1 MTSSLHTEKA
11 TQKPVNH
18 KRALRT
24 VTIISTF
31 GGLLFGYD
39 TGVINGALPYMQDD
53 LGLTPLTEGLVTS
66 SLLFGAA
73 FGALFGG
80 RLADRNGRRKM
91 IMVLAVIFLAGTLAC
106 TFAPSTE
113 VMIAARFL
121 LGLAVGGA
129 SVTVP
134 VYLAEVSP
142 SARRGRIVTQN
153 ELMIVTGQLLAFI
166 FNAYLGN
173 TFGEAGGI
181 WRWMLVIAT
190 LPAIALWIGMNFMPE
205 SPRWLASMGS
215 FGESLSVLQRIRSQ
229 AEAREEFEEVKAMA
243 VEDYKSKMGSWKDL
257 GVPWLRRIFMVGIGL
272 AVIQQITGVNS
283 IMYYGTQILAQSG
296 FGREAAL
303 TANIANGIISV
314 LATFAGIWLLGK
326 VGRRKMLI
334 TGQVGTTTCPAAD
347 RLLLADPAR
356 RNRPRL
362 RDPGPDCHLPGVP
375 AGRHLTRHLAY
386 AVRNL
391 PAEDPWPRNGRIGLR
406 PVDRELPGGFWLPAA
421 AGRDGPLQHL
431 LRVCRT
437 GRGRDRVCRQVR
449 PGNEGQEPGRRGA
462 LLQEC
467 GRRESRTGR
476 EPRRLTTRCPAPSVQ
491 KSPFDRS
498 KGLFCATLQGFH
510 CGVGR
515 VA

>member
-1 MTSSLHTEKA
+1 MTAPSASPDVGSRP
-11 TQKPVNH
+11 PVNH

-39 TGVINGALPYMQDD
+39 TGVINGALPYMQED

-91 IMVLAVIFLAGTLAC
+91 IMVLAVIFLMGTLAC

-113 VMIAARFL
+113 IMIVARFV

-134 VYLAEVSP
+134 VYLAEISP

-205 SPRWLASMGS
+205 SPRWLASIGS
-215 FGESLSVLQRIRSQ
+215 FGETLSVLRRIRSQ
-229 AEAREEFEEVKAMA
+229 DEARTEFEDVKAMA

-257 GVPWLRRIFMVGIGL
+257 GIPWLRRIFVVGIGL

-314 LATFAGIWLLGK
+314 LATFVGIWLLGK
-326 VGRRKMLI
+326 VGRRRMLI
-334 TGQVGTTTCPAAD
+334 TGQIGTTIA
-347 RLLLADPAR
+347 LLLIGIFSLLLPEGTSRGFVILALTVTFLAFQQGAISPVTWLMLSEIF
-356 RNRPRL
+356 PL
-362 RDPGPDCHLPGVP
+362 RMRGLGMGASAFVLWIVNFLVGFGFPQL
-375 AGRHLTRHLAY
+375 LA
-386 AVRNL
+386 A
-391 PAEDPWPRNGRIGLR
+391 IGLSNTFFVFTVLGVGAILFASKFV
-406 PVDRELPGGFWLPAA
+406 PETKDKSLEDLEHHFKNI
-421 AGRDGPLQHL
+421 AGVMPETAETAG
-431 LRVCRT
+431 
-437 GRGRDRVCRQVR
+437 
-449 PGNEGQEPGRRGA
+449 
-462 LLQEC
+462 
-467 GRRESRTGR
+467 SRT
-476 EPRRLTTRCPAPSVQ
+476 A
-491 KSPFDRS
+491 
-498 KGLFCATLQGFH
+498 
-510 CGVGR
+510 
-515 VA
+515 

>member
-1 MTSSLHTEKA
+1 MSASLPSGTAE
-11 TQKPVNH
+11 KPVNH

-39 TGVINGALPYMQDD
+39 TGVINGALPYMQED
-53 LGLTPLTEGLVTS
+53 LGLTPFTEGLVTS

-73 FGALFGG
+73 FGALLGG
-80 RLADRNGRRKM
+80 RLADRHGRRRM
-91 IMVLAVIFLAGTLAC
+91 IMVLAMIFLLGTLAC
-106 TFAPSTE
+106 TFAPTTE
-113 VMIAARFL
+113 IMVAARFI

-205 SPRWLASMGS
+205 SPRWLASMGN
-215 FGESLSVLQRIRSQ
+215 FGETLSVLRRIRSQ
-229 AEAREEFEEVKAMA
+229 EEARVEFEDVKAMA

-257 GVPWLRRIFMVGIGL
+257 GIPWLRRIFVVGLGL

-283 IMYYGTQILAQSG
+283 IMYYGTQILAESG

-303 TANIANGIISV
+303 TANIANGVISV
-314 LATFAGIWLLGK
+314 LATFVGIWLLGK

-334 TGQVGTTTCPAAD
+334 TGQIGTTSA
-347 RLLLADPAR
+347 LLLIGIFSLVLPEGTARGFVILALTVTFLAFQQGAISPVTWLMLSEIFPLKIRGLGMGASAFVLWIVNFLVGFGFPQLLAAIGLSNTFFVFAVLGVAAITFAAKCIPETKDKSLEDLEHYFKNVAGKAPASAA
-356 RNRPRL
+356 
-362 RDPGPDCHLPGVP
+362 P
-375 AGRHLTRHLAY
+375 AG
-386 AVRNL
+386 
-391 PAEDPWPRNGRIGLR
+391 P
-406 PVDRELPGGFWLPAA
+406 
-421 AGRDGPLQHL
+421 
-431 LRVCRT
+431 
-437 GRGRDRVCRQVR
+437 
-449 PGNEGQEPGRRGA
+449 
-462 LLQEC
+462 
-467 GRRESRTGR
+467 
-476 EPRRLTTRCPAPSVQ
+476 
-491 KSPFDRS
+491 
-498 KGLFCATLQGFH
+498 
-510 CGVGR
+510 
-515 VA
+515 

>member
-1 MTSSLHTEKA
+1 MPAEPKTR
-11 TQKPVNH
+11 PVNH

-39 TGVINGALPYMQDD
+39 TGVINGALPYMQED
-53 LGLTPLTEGLVTS
+53 LGLTPLTEGMVTS

-73 FGALFGG
+73 FGALLGG
-80 RLADRNGRRKM
+80 RLADRHGRRRM
-91 IMVLAVIFLAGTLAC
+91 IMVLAMIFLLGTLAC
-106 TFAPSTE
+106 TFAPTTE
-113 VMIAARFL
+113 VMVVARFV

-205 SPRWLASMGS
+205 SPRWLASIGN
-215 FGESLSVLQRIRSQ
+215 FGETLSVLRRIRSQ
-229 AEAREEFEEVKAMA
+229 EEARVEFEDVKAMA

-257 GVPWLRRIFMVGIGL
+257 GTPWLRRIFMVGLGL

-283 IMYYGTQILAQSG
+283 IMYYGTQILAESG

-303 TANIANGIISV
+303 TANIANGVISV
-314 LATFAGIWLLGK
+314 LATFVGIWLLGK
-326 VGRRKMLI
+326 VGRRKMLV
-334 TGQVGTTTCPAAD
+334 TGQIGTTSALLLIGFFSLVLPEGTARGFVILALTVTFLAFQQGAISPVTWLMLSEIFPLKIRGLGMGASAFVLWIVNFLVGFGFP
-347 RLLLADPAR
+347 LLLAA
-356 RNRPRL
+356 
-362 RDPGPDCHLPGVP
+362 
-375 AGRHLTRHLAY
+375 
-386 AVRNL
+386 
-391 PAEDPWPRNGRIGLR
+391 IGLSNTFFVFAVLGVGAITFAVKFI
-406 PVDRELPGGFWLPAA
+406 PETKDKSLEDLEHYFKNV
-421 AGRDGPLQHL
+421 AGSTA
-431 LRVCRT
+431 V
-437 GRGRDRVCRQVR
+437 
-449 PGNEGQEPGRRGA
+449 
-462 LLQEC
+462 
-467 GRRESRTGR
+467 S
-476 EPRRLTTRCPAPSVQ
+476 
-491 KSPFDRS
+491 S
-498 KGLFCATLQGFH
+498 KGN
-510 CGVGR
+510 
-515 VA
+515 

>member
-1 MTSSLHTEKA
+1 MSAPAPAETGA
-11 TQKPVNH
+11 KPRNH
-18 KRALRT
+18 KKALRT

-39 TGVINGALPYMQDD
+39 TGVINGALPYMQED

-73 FGALFGG
+73 FGALLGG
-80 RLADRNGRRKM
+80 RLADRNGRRRM
-91 IMVLAVIFLAGTLAC
+91 IMVLAVVFLVGTLAC
-106 TFAPSTE
+106 TFAPNTE
-113 VMIAARFL
+113 VMIAARFV

-190 LPAIALWIGMNFMPE
+190 LPAIALWIGMNFVPE

-215 FGESLSVLQRIRSQ
+215 FGETLSVLQRIRSQ
-229 AEAREEFEEVKAMA
+229 AEARTEFDEVKAMA

-257 GVPWLRRIFMVGIGL
+257 NIPWLRRIFVVGLGL

-283 IMYYGTQILAQSG
+283 IMYYGTQILSQSG

-303 TANIANGIISV
+303 TANIANGVISV
-314 LATFAGIWLLGK
+314 LATFVGIWLLGK
-326 VGRRKMLI
+326 VGRRRMLI
-334 TGQVGTTTCPAAD
+334 TGQIGTTTALVLIGLFSLILPEGAA
-347 RLLLADPAR
+347 RGYVILSLTVTFLAFQQGAISPVTWLMLSEIFPLKMRGLGMGASAFVLWIVNFLVGFGFPQLLAA
-356 RNRPRL
+356 
-362 RDPGPDCHLPGVP
+362 
-375 AGRHLTRHLAY
+375 
-386 AVRNL
+386 
-391 PAEDPWPRNGRIGLR
+391 IGLSNTFF
-406 PVDRELPGGFWLPAA
+406 VFAVLGVGAIAFAA
-421 AGRDGPLQHL
+421 KYVPETKD
-431 LRVCRT
+431 
-437 GRGRDRVCRQVR
+437 
-449 PGNEGQEPGRRGA
+449 
-462 LLQEC
+462 
-467 GRRESRTGR
+467 
-476 EPRRLTTRCPAPSVQ
+476 
-491 KSPFDRS
+491 KSLEDLEHYF
-498 KGLFCATLQGFH
+498 KGLAGTTPKATPGQP
-510 CGVGR
+510 V
-515 VA
+515 